1 MDTEDTMKKAD
12 LKKRGRP
19 VTREMPELIP
29 DTPENIARAVLTSP
43 PEPEGGWAYL
53 KKKPHRKVKVKRSI
67 AILAVVLGFGTV
79 TADAQSSLTCRGR
92 KTVGDR
98 IQVECRESY
107 TARKNRLK
115 RERDDWWAKFFDER
129 RERRNAHRAR
139 LREIRRNQ

>member
-1 MDTEDTMKKAD
+1 MKEETVEKPV
-12 LKKRGRP
+12 GRP
-19 VTREMPELIP
+19 VTREMPEQIP
-29 DTPENIARAVLTSP
+29 DTPENIAKAVLTSAV
-43 PEPEGGWAYL
+43 EPEGGWNYL

-107 TARKNRLK
+107 TAMKNRIK
-115 RERDDWWAKFFDER
+115 RERANRWER
-129 RERRNAHRAR
+129 RFAEQRERFAAHRAR